1 MTGSEAS
8 NLRRQKSNESSR
20 KVKSKGSGIRTRKP
34 SGEEEDKESN
44 RTLTKKTKNE
54 TDGNSRSES
63 TGNRARKHS
72 EEEEDKETN
81 RTLFTK
87 DSYVTGG
94 SFKNKSTGDES
105 SESSEEDED
114 KESNRS
120 LSSEG
125 SSTRLGLGRAV
136 VVSLAIVAVP
146 LIVAACAGNLD
157 CGAFYDS
164 VKASINVNFSDLGS
178 IFDLIMASTGT
189 GFCNP
194 HKNKSCDEF
203 LLQKIKNLGLK
214 YSDQSSDTWLTLFA
228 AAHDHVSYQP
238 DPQRPIVIMVYRLK
252 NGSRV
257 TEILEDIAEVYDSV
271 LPPWKNY
278 GNITIDGKS
287 FTNSSPEETQK
298 QIQDMLEN
306 GFEKEAHKVAV
317 VYDFDKLPSCSVL
330 TFHNYCN
337 NEDAPHKNVAIILT
351 VTGTDENLPSNPK
364 SPDLEEA
371 VSKLLHEKWKD
382 CPEELPPGK
391 IDAMLSRVANNVILL
406 R

>member
-1 MTGSEAS
+1 M
-8 NLRRQKSNESSR
+8 R
-20 KVKSKGSGIRTRKP
+20 
-34 SGEEEDKESN
+34 
-44 RTLTKKTKNE
+44 
-54 TDGNSRSES
+54 
-63 TGNRARKHS
+63 
-72 EEEEDKETN
+72 
-81 RTLFTK
+81 
-87 DSYVTGG
+87 
-94 SFKNKSTGDES
+94 
-105 SESSEEDED
+105 
-114 KESNRS
+114 
-120 LSSEG
+120 
-125 SSTRLGLGRAV
+125 
-136 VVSLAIVAVP
+136 
-146 LIVAACAGNLD
+146 LD
-157 CGAFYDS
+157 CAAS
-164 VKASINVNFSDLGS
+164 CEIIKASIYKTFSQGGYNFGLNT
-178 IFDLIMASTGT
+178 ASTNT

-194 HKNKSCDEF
+194 HKNKSCDKF
-203 LLQKIKNLGLK
+203 LLQKIEHLALK
-214 YSDQSSDTWLTLFA
+214 YNDQSSYTWLTLFA

-306 GFEKEAHKVAV
+306 GFEKEAQKVAV

-371 VSKLLHEKWKD
+371 VSKSFHEKWKD